1 MSLYWRSADITD
13 PALRARADELL
24 DGTAELRLAACETML
39 GSGDPVAAGI
49 AADSYF
55 AACAEERWG
64 VPNPFDDSAEL
75 LRAWA
80 LATLAEPPMT
90 ATNDDGT
97 VTTGA
102 NHASALGVLARA
114 GHGADARLLVP
125 FLRVADVNVLST
137 ACMAA
142 NHCLGSADWSVPVAA
157 VVEALEALALD
168 PGRDDEVRAATVSA
182 LGARDSEESHET
194 QDALVRIALAA
205 GAQVAADAAWQLM
218 HLDLAVYEA
227 LLRERVAAWAGED
240 GWQLAAIRDT
250 LARLDTRRA
259 EVARLSR

>member
-13 PALRARADELL
+13 PALRARADELQN
-24 DGTAELRLAACETML
+24 GTAELRLAACEAL
-39 GSGDPVAAGI
+39 LDSGDPVAAGI

-55 AACAEERWG
+55 AACADERWG
-64 VPNPFDDSAEL
+64 IPNPFDDSAEL

-80 LATLAEPPMT
+80 LATLAEPPVT
-90 ATNDDGT
+90 ATNDNGT

-114 GHGADARLLVP
+114 GHGADAGLIVP
-125 FLRVADVNVLST
+125 FLRVADANVLGT

-168 PGRDDEVRAATVSA
+168 PGHPAEVRGAAVSA
-182 LGARDSEESHET
+182 LGSRDSEDSHET
-194 QDALVRIALAA
+194 EDALVRIALAA
-205 GAQVAADAAWQLM
+205 DALIAADAAWQLM

-227 LLRERVAAWAGED
+227 LLRERVAAWTGED
-240 GWQLAAIRDT
+240 GWQLTAIRDT

>member
-1 MSLYWRSADITD
+1 MPYYWRSADVAD
-13 PALRARADELL
+13 PALRARTDELQ
-24 DGTAELRLAACETML
+24 DGTAELRLAALETL
-39 GSGDPVAAGI
+39 LDSGDPVAAGI
-49 AADSYF
+49 AADSFSTAF
-55 AACAEERWG
+55 ADERWG
-64 VPNPFDDSAEL
+64 VPNPFDDAVER

-80 LATLAEPPMT
+80 LGTLAEPPVT

-97 VTTGA
+97 VTIGA

-114 GHGADARLLVP
+114 GHGADAGRIAP
-125 FLRVADVNVLST
+125 FLRVTDVNVLST

-142 NHCLGSADWSVPVAA
+142 NHCLSTADWSVPVAA

-168 PGRDDEVRAATVSA
+168 PGRDVEVRGAAVSA
-182 LGARDSEESHET
+182 LGSRDSEDAHGAE
-194 QDALVRIALAA
+194 DALVRIALTADPLI
-205 GAQVAADAAWQLM
+205 AADAAWQLM

-227 LLRERVAAWAGED
+227 LLRDRVAAWAGED
-240 GWQLAAIRDT
+240 GWQLAAIRGT